1 MYKNWLRND
10 GNDSLVINVD
20 LETDRCWFEIRTGM
34 RDCTIHGNVKTSD
47 SPFASETKLTHSS
60 GDITVRSIS
69 WFAFAVDLQALMV
82 SHFVFT
88 HEVRSD
94 EDFFASEGLQKILDG
109 AGWVPSGLAKL
120 I

>member
-82 SHFVFT
+82 KFFAALPNGYIGNN
-88 HEVRSD
+88 
-94 EDFFASEGLQKILDG
+94 EDFFKSEGLQKILAG
-109 AGWVPSGLAKL
+109 AGWQES
-120 I
+120 